1 MPADF
6 AGSSG
11 APAEGEGASSGAPA
25 DFGGSS
31 GAPAGA
37 PAGGSAKAGL
47 GDSPVAII
55 IYMNGNTSSPNA
67 AFDCGLACE
76 NMFIAA
82 RALGYG
88 AKIVSSPTMQF
99 NGANHDAIC
108 EKLGVDKAYTVVAVL
123 LIGRETET
131 DAVSGASARG
141 TVEEKA
147 VIVK

>member
-1 MPADF
+1 MPVLPVLYHGRAVSPTPEPAKR
-6 AGSSG
+6 AGREEK
-11 APAEGEGASSGAPA
+11 P
-25 DFGGSS
+25 
-31 GAPAGA
+31 
-37 PAGGSAKAGL
+37 
-47 GDSPVAII
+47 
-55 IYMNGNTSSPNA
+55 
-67 AFDCGLACE
+67 
-76 NMFIAA
+76 
-82 RALGYG
+82 ALGYG